1 MSLPKIDKPI
11 FTMMYPSQKR
21 EIKFRPFLV
30 KEEKILLIAQQG
42 GVDKDIVQ
50 AIKQILKNCVLD
62 EKFNVDDLTTFDLE
76 YMFLKLRSKSVSNV
90 VSLSYQ
96 DVDDEKIYDFDVN
109 LDEIE
114 LTFTEDHNN
123 KIAINDEVGIIMKWP
138 SVNVVNDTPEEATE
152 IDITDHLIRNCIDKI
167 YDAETV
173 YDVKEY
179 SEDEIVD
186 FIDNLD
192 VNTYEKIGKF
202 FESLPKLKH
211 TLKYTNSNGTE
222 RVIELQGIRDF
233 FTWG

>member
-1 MSLPKIDKPI
+1 MSLPKLDKPI
-11 FTMMYPSQKR
+11 FSMMYPSQKR

-30 KEEKILLIAQQG
+30 KEEKILLIAQQSG
-42 GVDKDIVQ
+42 IDKDIIQ
-50 AIKQILKNCVLD
+50 AIKQILKNCVID
-62 EKFNVDDLTTFDLE
+62 DKFNVDDLTTFDLE

-90 VSLSYQ
+90 VTLSYE
-96 DVDDEKIYDFDVN
+96 DVEDEKIYDFDVN

-114 LTFTEDHNN
+114 LTFTEEHNT
-123 KIAINDEVGIIMKWP
+123 KIEINDSIGIIMKWP

-152 IDITDHLIRNCIDKI
+152 IEITDHLIRNCIDKV
-167 YDAETV
+167 YDADKV
-173 YDVKEY
+173 YDIKEY
-179 SEDEIVD
+179 TEDEIVE

-211 TLKYTNSNGTE
+211 TLKYTNSHGTE
-222 RVIELQGIRDF
+222 RVIDLQGIRDF